1 MFEWASGDVV
11 AYTDAWDH
19 YQPGIQKRN
28 RNLSFQKII
37 IINNFLADLDW
48 NDEWTGKCAVVST
61 ESDGLWWLDNCGE
74 IHNYICE
81 YPRNGYTNPPTTPT
95 TPPPPEAQCEGPEWV
110 KVNDHCYR

>member
-1 MFEWASGDVV
+1 M
-11 AYTDAWDH
+11 
-19 YQPGIQKRN
+19 
-28 RNLSFQKII
+28 
-37 IINNFLADLDW
+37 ADLDW

-81 YPRNGYTNPPTTPT
+81 YPRNGYTNPPTSPT

-110 KVNDHCYR
+110 KVNNHCYRYVKKSYYRKYHKLQ

>member
-1 MFEWASGDVV
+1 MLI
-11 AYTDAWDH
+11 
-19 YQPGIQKRN
+19 GISLSKNYYIHQKCW
-28 RNLSFQKII
+28 
-37 IINNFLADLDW
+37 ADLDW

-81 YPRNGYTNPPTTPT
+81 YPRNGYTNPPTSPT

-110 KVNDHCYR
+110 KVNNHCYRYVKKSYYRKYHKLQ